1 MPLYAHSLSSKLPKT
16 GTTIFSVMS
25 GLAKEHNAINLSQGF
40 PNFPVDP
47 ILIELVHKYMLN
59 GYNQYAPLEG
69 VPELRE
75 AICTK
80 VFNLYGT
87 QYNPQTEIT
96 ITAGATQAIYT
107 AISAIIHEG
116 DEVIMFTPAYDCYE
130 PAIELNGGKL
140 IYVQLAAPKYK
151 IDWNEVKKLVTRKTR
166 LIILNTPHNPTG
178 TILTKEDMNELSKIV
193 ADTNIVILGDEVY
206 EHIIFDGNKHESLCK
221 YETLVNQSFIIASF
235 GKTFSCTGWKLGYCL
250 APENLMK
257 EFKKI
262 HQFLVFVCNTPMQ
275 YAIAEFIQDKENYIN
290 LAGVLQK
297 KRDKFLSLIKG
308 SGFKPLPCSGTY
320 FQLLD
325 YSKISNKPD
334 VEFAKKLTIEQKVA
348 SIPISVFYHNK
359 KDEHILRFC
368 FAKDDETLEQAAA
381 ILKNIN

>member
-1 MPLYAHSLSSKLPKT
+1 MPSYSHALSSKLPKT
-16 GTTIFSVMS
+16 GTTIFSIMS
-25 GLAKEHNAINLSQGF
+25 ALAKEHNAINLSQGF

-47 ILIELVHKYMLN
+47 MLIELVHKYMLN
-59 GYNQYAPLEG
+59 GFNQYAPLEG
-69 VPELRE
+69 VLELRE
-75 AICTK
+75 AICNK
-80 VFNLYGT
+80 VYNLYGR
-87 QYNPQTEIT
+87 QYNPQTEIN
-96 ITAGATQAIYT
+96 ITAGASQAIYT

-140 IYVQLAAPKYK
+140 IYVQLGAPDYK

-178 TILTKEDMNELSKIV
+178 TILEKADMAELSKIV
-193 ADTNIVILGDEVY
+193 AATDIVILGDEVY
-206 EHIIFDGNKHESLCK
+206 EHIIFDGKPHESLCK
-221 YETLVNQSFIIASF
+221 YEGLANRSFIIASF

-250 APENLMK
+250 APESLMK

-262 HQFLVFVCNTPMQ
+262 HQFIVFVCNTPMQ
-275 YAIAEFIQDKENYIN
+275 YAIAEFLQDKDNYLN
-290 LAGVLQK
+290 LAGILQK

-308 SGFKPLPCSGTY
+308 SAFTPLPCSGTY

-325 YSKISNKPD
+325 YSNISKEPD
-334 VEFAKKLTIEQKVA
+334 LEFAKKLTIEQKVA

-368 FAKDDETLEQAAA
+368 FAKDDETLEQAAE
-381 ILKNIN
+381 ILSSID